1 MSTANSLMTTD
12 RLSHSQRLFPCANAR
27 CEDEYC
33 NSFCLLAHIAPSI
46 LMLTW
51 NPKAHHETSCCHFTW
66 RYPMLHSSRVEKL
79 RKRRQHSK
87 REYVSNDPLKPRCS
101 GINGHAFNSK
111 SIYQENVHE
120 Y

>member
-1 MSTANSLMTTD
+1 
-12 RLSHSQRLFPCANAR
+12 
-27 CEDEYC
+27 
-33 NSFCLLAHIAPSI
+33 
-46 LMLTW
+46 
-51 NPKAHHETSCCHFTW
+51 
-66 RYPMLHSSRVEKL
+66 MLHSSRVEKL